1 MTQIIPGP
9 TYAEMRDPSLLA
21 QEWQSAARAARA
33 DQHDPR
39 NLFNITWR
47 LPGGGVS
54 HVVLPP
60 ALTGVEANIVVLVG
74 APFPSGSHKVGP
86 AYATLA
92 EAEALD
98 GVRPG
103 SKTVIGPSTGNF
115 GIGTA
120 YVSLLKGYRALVV
133 MPDTMSRERYERIRQ
148 YGAELDLTP
157 GSESDVILTLER
169 THARYVGRAEYLV
182 LAQFELLPN
191 YRFHRIVTGDAALR
205 AAAGYGNG
213 RVAAFV
219 AAPGSAGTLAAGDT
233 IKARFPEAIVA
244 ALEPRECATLHSG
257 GQGQHRIEGIGD
269 KMVTLIHNLLTTD
282 YVGLIHDDDCVRG
295 LKVLRELQLGDV
307 GIRDLD
313 MQAGTLETQPQAP
326 SPKLQWRD
334 CFGVSA
340 VCNIIGAIKMAKLL
354 GLGRGDNVVTVAT
367 DRFDRYPSVLDDLE
381 RREGPIAAATLEG
394 WSERIFRDADTGE
407 LLDVRGAAEQERLH
421 AMKESLWRRFGYGDE
436 QFAAMRSMGYWDEQ
450 AGLAEQIDRRIAE
463 LRSAAT

>member
-1 MTQIIPGP
+1 MSAPIPGP
-9 TYAEMRDPSLLA
+9 TYAEMRDPALLPVPWRERA
-21 QEWQSAARAARA
+21 LAARAAER
-33 DQHDPR
+33 DPA

-47 LPGGGVS
+47 RPDGGVS

-60 ALTGVEANIVVLVG
+60 ALTGVEANIIVLVG

-92 EAEALD
+92 EAEALH
-98 GVRPG
+98 GIRPG
-103 SKTVIGPSTGNF
+103 EKTVVGPSTGNF

-169 THARYVGRAEYLV
+169 THSAYMARPDYLV

-191 YRFHRIVTGDAALR
+191 YRFHRHVTGAAALD

-233 IKARFPEAIVA
+233 IKARYAEAVTV
-244 ALEPRECATLHSG
+244 ALEPRECATLYYG
-257 GQGQHRIEGIGD
+257 GQGQHMIEGIGD

-282 YVGLIHDDDCVRG
+282 YVALIHDEDSVRG
-295 LKVLRELQLGDV
+295 LRALTSG
-307 GIRDLD
+307 GI
-313 MQAGTLETQPQAP
+313 AGFAP
-326 SPKLQWRD
+326 TCACGRSAGPCLRD
-334 CFGVSA
+334 CLGISA
-340 VCNIIGAIKMAKLL
+340 VCNIIGAIKTARLL
-354 GLGRGDNVVTVAT
+354 GLGPHDNIITVAT
-367 DRFDRYPSVLDDLE
+367 DRFDRYPSVLNALE
-381 RREGPIAAATLEG
+381 QREGPADAATLAREA
-394 WSERIFRDADTGE
+394 ERIFVGADTTE
-407 LLDVRGAAEQERLH
+407 MLDVRGPEQQARLH
-421 AMKESLWRRFGYGDE
+421 TMKAQLWRRFGYSDE
-436 QFAAMRSMGYWDEQ
+436 LLSAMRSMSFWDEQ
-450 AGLAEQIDRRIAE
+450 AGQVETIDQQIAE
-463 LRSAAT
+463 LRGW

>member
-1 MTQIIPGP
+1 MSKIIPGP
-9 TYAEMRDPSLLA
+9 TYAEMRDPALLSPELQA
-21 QEWQSAARAARA
+21 AARGARA
-33 DQHDPR
+33 DERDPH

-47 LPGGGVS
+47 LPDGGVS

-60 ALTGVEANIVVLVG
+60 ALTGVAANIIVLVG

-92 EAEALD
+92 EAETLD

-103 SKTVIGPSTGNF
+103 TKTVIGPSTGNF

-133 MPDTMSRERYERIRQ
+133 MPDTMSRERYARIQQ

-169 THARYVGRAEYLV
+169 THTRYVGREEYLV

-191 YRFHRIVTGDAALR
+191 YRFHRVVTGDAALR

-233 IKARFPEAIVA
+233 IKARYSDAVVV
-244 ALEPRECATLHSG
+244 ALEPRECATLYRG

-269 KMVTLIHNLLTTD
+269 KMVTLIHNIITTD
-282 YVGLIHDDDCVRG
+282 YVGLIHDEDCVRG
-295 LKVLRELQLGDV
+295 LRALQGFQIADCRLQ
-307 GIRDLD
+307 IEQISNL
-313 MQAGTLETQPQAP
+313 QSTIYN
-326 SPKLQWRD
+326 LQWAD
-334 CFGVSA
+334 CFGISA
-340 VCNIIGAIKMAKLL
+340 VCNIIGAIKTAKLL
-354 GLGRGDNVVTVAT
+354 KLGPQENIVTVAT
-367 DRFDRYPSVLDDLE
+367 DRFDRYPSVIADLE
-381 RREGPIAAATLEG
+381 RREGPFVDATFEA
-394 WSERIFRDADTGE
+394 WAERIFRDADTGDI
-407 LLDVRGAAEQERLH
+407 LDVRGETEKRRLH
-421 AMKESLWRRFGYGDE
+421 TMKEGLWRRFGYSDE
-436 QFAAMRSMGYWDEQ
+436 LFASMRGMAFWDEQ
-450 AGLAEQIDRRIAE
+450 AGLVEEIDRRIAE
-463 LRSAAT
+463 ARE